1 MHAVS
6 RFSSK
11 PETRYYEVRI
21 ATDLSSTARTGFL
34 GIDGYVKVDYK
45 VKP

>member
-1 MHAVS
+1 MAALLAQAEELDS
-6 RFSSK
+6 QL
-11 PETRYYEVRI
+11 P
-21 ATDLSSTARTGFL
+21 G